1 VTVNVTTMGERLVS
15 VEGQVTK
22 AGAYP
27 VAPDTTLLS
36 AISMAQSPT
45 RIAKLDDTVIF
56 RTVDGQRMAARFD
69 LKRIRAGLD
78 PIPRSSAAMSSWLA
92 SRRRSRSTVTCSRRR
107 RSSTYLLAS
116 NFGGH
121 VENSISA
128 GLCRHAIQC
137 SGAGRSRRGEL

>member
-56 RTVDGQRMAARFD
+56 RTVDGQRMAALRPQ
-69 LKRIRAGLD
+69 AH
-78 PIPRSSAAMSSWLA
+78 
-92 SRRRSRSTVTCSRRR
+92 SRRARSRSQDHRRR
-107 RSSTYLLAS
+107 
-116 NFGGH
+116 
-121 VENSISA
+121 
-128 GLCRHAIQC
+128 C
-137 SGAGRSRRGEL
+137 RRGWLSSSKSVYRDVLTAAPIFNVFTRF